1 MSTKRFLFSVRAF
14 LWLMTLSMAAPCHAQ
29 ETQRQK
35 QEQSPQQNQYRDE
48 LQSTAQ
54 QQDQQDVR
62 TFAGKITQKDS
73 RFFLE
78 EAVHRTPYLL
88 ADTWNVKRFVG
99 KKVRVTGTLDQ
110 DRNILHVKSIGT
122 VP

>member
-1 MSTKRFLFSVRAF
+1 MSTKRFLFSVLAF
-14 LWLMTLSMAAPCHAQ
+14 LWLMMLSMAAPCHAQ

-62 TFAGKITQKDS
+62 TFAGKITQKNS

-110 DRNILHVKSIGT
+110 DGNILHVKSIGT

>member
-1 MSTKRFLFSVRAF
+1 MNPNRFLVSLLAVLSFVV
-14 LWLMTLSMAAPCHAQ
+14 LSMAAPCHAQ

-35 QEQSPQQNQYRDE
+35 QEQNPQQNQYRDE

-62 TFAGKITQKDS
+62 TFAGKITQKNS

-78 EAVHRTPYLL
+78 ESVHRTPYLL
-88 ADTWNVKRFVG
+88 ADTWDVKRFVG

>member
-1 MSTKRFLFSVRAF
+1 MNPNRLVSLLAVLSFVV
-14 LWLMTLSMAAPCHAQ
+14 LSMAAPCYAQ

-35 QEQSPQQNQYRDE
+35 QEQNPQQNQYRDE

-54 QQDQQDVR
+54 QQDQQNVR
-62 TFAGKITQKDS
+62 TFAGKISQKNS

-78 EAVHRTPYLL
+78 EAIHRTPYLL
-88 ADTWNVKRFVG
+88 ADTWNVKRFLG

-110 DRNILHVKSIGT
+110 DHNILHVKSIDT

>member
-1 MSTKRFLFSVRAF
+1 MNTKFFLFSVLA
-14 LWLMTLSMAAPCHAQ
+14 LLCLTVSSMAAPCHTQ

-35 QEQSPQQNQYRDE
+35 QEQNPQRNQYRDE
-48 LQSTAQ
+48 LQTTAQ
-54 QQDQQDVR
+54 QQDQQNVR
-62 TFAGKITQKDS
+62 TFAGKISQKNS
-73 RFFLE
+73 RYFLE

-88 ADTWNVKRFVG
+88 ADTWNLKRFLG

-110 DRNILHVKSIGT
+110 DRNILHVKSIDT